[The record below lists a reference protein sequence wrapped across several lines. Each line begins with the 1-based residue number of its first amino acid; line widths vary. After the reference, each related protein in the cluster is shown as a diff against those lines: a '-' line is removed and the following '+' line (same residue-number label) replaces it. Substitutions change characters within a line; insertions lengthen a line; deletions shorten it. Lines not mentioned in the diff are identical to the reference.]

1 MIARA
6 IWLCLAFVLPATAEA
21 GQDCTPRRATVAE
34 FRRSLELAAET
45 ARQLDRRGAEVAV
58 LARVGQD
65 LSRHGLRY
73 SHLGLVYRDR
83 TALGGRGAWRV
94 VHKLNACGTDRG
106 TLHRQGLAQFF
117 SDGLHRFEAGV
128 VILEPGFVAGLPA
141 HLADNRWLRA
151 LHEPRYN
158 MLAYPWATRYQQS
171 NQWGLETLA
180 RWLEPTAGDRAA
192 AQRVLRRTGY
202 RPDTIRV
209 GAIERLGAR
218 LGSAHIAFDDQP
230 FARRMRG
237 RIDTVTVESVFRW
250 LHRQSLGGPEW
261 RVAPPLGTTF
271 QPLVSR
277 LERTP

>member
-1 MIARA
+1 MRA
-6 IWLCLAFVLPATAEA
+6 LLLWLCLGLPALAAA

-34 FRRSLELAAET
+34 FRQSLELAAET

-65 LSRHGLRY
+65 LSRHGLHY
-73 SHLGLVYRDR
+73 SHLGLVYRDP
-83 TALGGRGAWRV
+83 AAAAGRGAWRV
-94 VHKLNACGTDRG
+94 VHKLNRCGSDRG
-106 TLHRQGLAQFF
+106 ELRRQGLAEFF
-117 SDGLHRFEAGV
+117 SDGLHRAEAGA
-128 VILEPGFVAGLPA
+128 VILEPGFAAGLPSR
-141 HLADNRWLRA
+141 LADNGWLRV
-151 LHEPRYN
+151 LHEPRYS

-180 RWLEPTAGDRAA
+180 HWLAPDTADRRG

-209 GAIERLGAR
+209 TALERLGAR
-218 LGSAHIAFDDQP
+218 LGSAHIAFDDHP
-230 FARRMRG
+230 LAERMRG

-250 LHRQSLGGPEW
+250 LHQQDLGGAEW
-261 RVAPPLGTTF
+261 QVTPPLGSTF
-271 QPLVSR
+271 PPLVSR